1 MEAYR
6 GAEITQINNKMEYDF
21 ETWFDLYKERLHQLG
36 WRGPI
41 DRDSAE
47 IDYRSGETY
56 DKAAKSLYEELTQ

>member
-1 MEAYR
+1 
-6 GAEITQINNKMEYDF
+6 MEYDF